1 MKLFIVG
8 LVFGALLTF
17 LLIEEIEEITLRK
30 MLKNVPIDDKKKQQ
44 KEEADYYFN
53 EAKKIIE
60 SHDNHILHLD

>member
-8 LVFGALLTF
+8 LVF
-17 LLIEEIEEITLRK
+17 
-30 MLKNVPIDDKKKQQ
+30 DKKKQQ

-60 SHDNHILHLD
+60 SHNNHILHLD